1 MTFGLQW
8 SAVFHYHHSH
18 TGCILIKQCGPP
30 KYRSLYTHPNSN
42 IAIGTKFCTCR
53 GSVACAKVCCDT
65 IAKEE
70 ITATRNFCWI
80 WILIENR
87 YWSASMKFQVCDIR
101 EHVAWWIFTS
111 MYVVWENCWQQKSP
125 VGTHVGVGN
134 CHGCILYDYNA
145 IVDIYPTTYDGVF
158 SIIDLVQCRKYRT
171 GFWVWIG
178 VGLVI
183 NRVADKSWW
192 RHDMGTLSPFLTIF
206 VGNPPMTGGFLSQR
220 ASNEVIWCFVV
231 LHVTKT
237 VE

>member
-1 MTFGLQW
+1 MVSPKFWGVPW
-8 SAVFHYHHSH
+8 SGH
-18 TGCILIKQCGPP
+18 
-30 KYRSLYTHPNSN
+30 R
-42 IAIGTKFCTCR
+42 
-53 GSVACAKVCCDT
+53 
-65 IAKEE
+65 
-70 ITATRNFCWI
+70 
-80 WILIENR
+80 
-87 YWSASMKFQVCDIR
+87 
-101 EHVAWWIFTS
+101 TS

-134 CHGCILYDYNA
+134 CHGCILYDYNV
-145 IVDIYPTTYDGVF
+145 IVDIYPTTYGGVF
-158 SIIDLVQCRKYRT
+158 SIIDLVQCRKYRI

-192 RHDMGTLSPFLTIF
+192 RHDMGTLSPFLTIC
-206 VGNPPMTGGFLSQR
+206 VGNPPMTGEFLSQR